1 MVRFAVILHN
11 LLGGHLYDYLIRSPA
26 FNRLAARTHA
36 QVQKLKMQYGGS
48 EEEIR
53 QLKEQEKLLKEAE
66 EKFKSLESDVKETSD
81 LVKFWQV
88 FKDEFRNRK

>member
-1 MVRFAVILHN
+1 M
-11 LLGGHLYDYLIRSPA
+11 
-26 FNRLAARTHA
+26 
-36 QVQKLKMQYGGS
+36 KMQYGGS